1 MLDWNDLR
9 TFAEVARRGSMAAAG
24 RALKVHPTTISRR
37 IEAAEAA
44 LQNPLFLRSGKSLSL
59 SPMGARLLNTLGPMV
74 DVIDDAARR
83 STQQNAPLR
92 VAVTENGARI
102 IAARAVP
109 RLLAQQIEIELLSGN
124 LVVDLSRGDADLA
137 VRVVAPDAPEL
148 ISKRIATVSYG
159 LYASQSY
166 LKKMP
171 KLEEGF
177 VGQTVLIPGSELS
190 QGPEARYLAEHA
202 YLARVGLRCS
212 SLLALA
218 VAAEEGSGLVVL
230 PTNLAF
236 FHPKLASLR
245 ALREIPGR
253 PVWLVMHKDVRRD
266 PRIKQAAAEIE
277 SAIRSADE
285 GE

>member
-9 TFAEVARRGSMAAAG
+9 TFAEVARRGSMAAAA
-24 RALKVHPTTISRR
+24 RALKVHPTTIARR

-83 STQQNAPLR
+83 STQQSAPLR

-102 IAARAVP
+102 IAAKAVP
-109 RLLAQQIEIELLSGN
+109 RLLAQQIELELISGN

-137 VRVVAPDAPEL
+137 VRVIAPDTPGL
-148 ISKRIATVSYG
+148 VSRRIATVSYG
-159 LYASQSY
+159 LYASQGY

-171 KLEEGF
+171 KLEEGLA
-177 VGQTVLIPGSELS
+177 GQTVLLPGSELS

-212 SLLALA
+212 SLIALA

-236 FHPKLASLR
+236 FHPKLAMLR
-245 ALREIPGR
+245 PLKEIPGR

-266 PRIKQAAAEIE
+266 PRIKQVALEIE

-285 GE
+285 S